1 MDEKKFA
8 VLLTDTQDVKIVE
21 CDPQEEMFDIA
32 RGIIGCDWIELVEP
46 EPLTKDGY
54 LLLID
59 EEGKLRD
66 EDLPINCVASD
77 LYGSDQHGDPIIGN
91 AIVVHAADERL
102 ELLTADEAT
111 RLAGSLEEK
120 RDLAVEKISR
130 AFGLLPVQKPE
141 RDIKDPTRRQPCRK
155 NSMER

>member
-1 MDEKKFA
+1 MDEKKYA
-8 VLLTDTQDVKIVE
+8 VLLTDTQEVKIVE

-46 EPLTKDGY
+46 EPLTKDGC

-59 EEGKLRD
+59 EEGKLR
-66 EDLPINCVASD
+66 EEEFPINCVASD

-91 AIVVHAADERL
+91 AMVVRAADERL
-102 ELLTADEAT
+102 ELLTANEAKQ
-111 RLAGSLEEK
+111 LAASLEEK

-130 AFGLLPVQKPE
+130 AFGLLPIPKPE
-141 RDIKDPTRRQPCRK
+141 QDKPDLSLRQPCK
-155 NSMER
+155 NNSMER

>member
-46 EPLTKDGY
+46 EPLAKDSC
-54 LLLID
+54 LLIID
-59 EEGKLRD
+59 EVGKLRD

-91 AIVVHAADERL
+91 AMVVRAADERL
-102 ELLTADEAT
+102 ELLTADEAKQ
-111 RLAGSLEEK
+111 LANSLEEK
-120 RDLAVEKISR
+120 RNLAIEKISK
-130 AFGLLPVQKPE
+130 AFGLLPVPKPE
-141 RDIKDPTRRQPCRK
+141 QDKLDLTRRQPCRK
-155 NSMER
+155 NGMER

>member
-66 EDLPINCVASD
+66 EDLPINC
-77 LYGSDQHGDPIIGN
+77 I
-91 AIVVHAADERL
+91 VHAADERL
-102 ELLTADEAT
+102 ELLSADEAT

-141 RDIKDPTRRQPCRK
+141 RDIKDLTRRQPCRK
-155 NSMER
+155 NSRER

>member
-1 MDEKKFA
+1 MDEKRFA

-46 EPLTKDGY
+46 EPLAKDGC

-91 AIVVHAADERL
+91 AIDENESNSRPISAPHLWRHMILVIFGSSIFRL
-102 ELLTADEAT
+102 LLLSHISNLLAT
-111 RLAGSLEEK
+111 PFNLRE
-120 RDLAVEKISR
+120 
-130 AFGLLPVQKPE
+130 
-141 RDIKDPTRRQPCRK
+141 
-155 NSMER
+155 

>member
-8 VLLTDTQDVKIVE
+8 VLLTDTQDVKIIE

-77 LYGSDQHGDPIIGN
+77 LYGSDQHGDPLSAMPWLFMPLMN
-91 AIVVHAADERL
+91 VWN
-102 ELLTADEAT
+102 
-111 RLAGSLEEK
+111 
-120 RDLAVEKISR
+120 
-130 AFGLLPVQKPE
+130 
-141 RDIKDPTRRQPCRK
+141 C
-155 NSMER
+155 